1 VTNALQLVELLLLKS
16 PSVFR
21 SSLRKEGVLHEVSTI
36 SKIELKIK
44 AKPVPPP
51 TDTPSGDNADN
62 ANPSDEGSLPPPPV
76 PVVVVPRKSS
86 SVPSDP
92 QDAYVLRA
100 RFIKV
105 KYLSGSSDA
114 GGDAVFESLKSMIKA
129 LGDTEATSEQLSET
143 LKEIAK
149 LFGSSGATISSFEL
163 LKSGLVDGLLAFATE
178 TGRTGLWNNF
188 SCIDPIFDE
197 FFCNSRRGEAKGSI
211 FGCIFREVRICHASL
226 SNTARCSG
234 QEASRESD
242 QNGVV

>member
-1 VTNALQLVELLLLKS
+1 VTNALQLVELLLVKS

-51 TDTPSGDNADN
+51 ADPPSGDAD
-62 ANPSDEGSLPPPPV
+62 ANPSEEGSVPPPV
-76 PVVVVPRKSS
+76 PVVVQRKSS

-114 GGDAVFESLKSMIKA
+114 GGDAVFESLKTMIKA

-178 TGRTGLWNNF
+178 SGRTGL
-188 SCIDPIFDE
+188 
-197 FFCNSRRGEAKGSI
+197 
-211 FGCIFREVRICHASL
+211 
-226 SNTARCSG
+226 
-234 QEASRESD
+234 
-242 QNGVV
+242 

>member
-1 VTNALQLVELLLLKS
+1 MLVTNALQLVELLLLKS

-51 TDTPSGDNADN
+51 SELLTGNNTEG
-62 ANPSDEGSLPPPPV
+62 NPSEEGSAPPPV
-76 PVVVVPRKSS
+76 PVVVPRKSS

-105 KYLSGSSDA
+105 KYLGGSSEA

-129 LGDTEATSEQLSET
+129 LGDIEATNEQLSGT

-163 LKSGLVDGLLAFATE
+163 LKSGLVDGLLAFATDS
-178 TGRTGLWNNF
+178 GR
-188 SCIDPIFDE
+188 
-197 FFCNSRRGEAKGSI
+197 
-211 FGCIFREVRICHASL
+211 
-226 SNTARCSG
+226 SG
-234 QEASRESD
+234 THQFVWR
-242 QNGVV
+242 VFPLF

>member
-1 VTNALQLVELLLLKS
+1 VGSILTSKDNPILVTNALQLVELLLLKS

-21 SSLRKEGVLHEVSTI
+21 SSLRKEGGLYEVSTI

-51 TDTPSGDNADN
+51 ADTPSGDNADN
-62 ANPSDEGSLPPPPV
+62 ANPSDEGSVPPPV
-76 PVVVVPRKSS
+76 AVVVPRKSS

-100 RFIKV
+100 RFIK
-105 KYLSGSSDA
+105 YLSGSSDA
-114 GGDAVFESLKSMIKA
+114 RGDAVFESLKSMIKA

-178 TGRTGLWNNF
+178 TGGTGLWNL
-188 SCIDPIFDE
+188 
-197 FFCNSRRGEAKGSI
+197 
-211 FGCIFREVRICHASL
+211 FRELFRF
-226 SNTARCSG
+226 
-234 QEASRESD
+234 
-242 QNGVV
+242 

>member
-1 VTNALQLVELLLLKS
+1 VTNALQLVELLLVKS

-51 TDTPSGDNADN
+51 EAPSGDNADN
-62 ANPSDEGSLPPPPV
+62 ANPSEEGSVPPPV
-76 PVVVVPRKSS
+76 PVVVQRKSS

-105 KYLSGSSDA
+105 KYLSGGSDA
-114 GGDAVFESLKSMIKA
+114 GGDAVFESLKTMIKA
-129 LGDTEATSEQLSET
+129 LGDTEATTEQLSET

-163 LKSGLVDGLLAFATE
+163 LKSGLVDGLLAFATD
-178 TGRTGLWNNF
+178 TGRT
-188 SCIDPIFDE
+188 
-197 FFCNSRRGEAKGSI
+197 
-211 FGCIFREVRICHASL
+211 V
-226 SNTARCSG
+226 T
-234 QEASRESD
+234 
-242 QNGVV
+242 